1 MVQIAVIFESKGALM
16 PDRSYELHGVCVLE
30 CAADGVELRSAGD
43 AVELITAARA
53 HHARYV
59 VVPVARLGDDF
70 FNLRTG
76 IAGEIIQRF
85 VNYSVRLVI
94 AGDISRHV
102 AESTSLRDLVRESN
116 RGDQVWFFASLD
128 ELSERLHRARER
140 RGLAEGFSG

>member
-1 MVQIAVIFESKGALM
+1 M
-16 PDRSYELHGVCVLE
+16 PDRSYEVHGVCVLE
-30 CAADGVELRSAGD
+30 CAAEGVELKSAGD
-43 AVELITAARA
+43 AVELIIAARE

-59 VVPVARLGDDF
+59 VVPVERLGDDF

-76 IAGEIIQRF
+76 IAGEVIQKF
-85 VNYSVRLVI
+85 VNYRVRLVI

-116 RGDQVWFFASLD
+116 RGDQVWFLTSID
-128 ELSERLHRARER
+128 ELGERLQRAEER